1 MSSKNNILKNI
12 NSNYI
17 IKHIFSFLENRLFM
31 DIIRNNKKM
40 QKKLEISLETYENL
54 CPVIIEKKRDD
65 YFSFSFKDDNI
76 YRAYTKDKQYVI
88 FEGKYLH
95 GKKNGYGTEF
105 YFNKKKKF
113 QGEYLNG
120 IKINGTGYDKLGNII
135 YKIDSKNVTARY
147 KNQMPVF
154 NGKYYNGKKWNGIG
168 YDINGNEVYEIK
180 CGRGF
185 VKEYYDD
192 GVLKFEGEYFNG
204 ERNGKGKKYDYEQ
217 EIKFEG
223 IYKNGEKWNGKGKE
237 YYTDHDEE
245 NDVDPNQFKIDL
257 FAPKKKEP
265 SFSDIFKPKPLA
277 IFSLFEKKED
287 PYVSNLM
294 KNTFKNHNIERVT
307 NNNFGHNLEEKVLK
321 YEGEYLNGKRHGKG
335 KEFTKNKILVYEGE
349 YQNGLWHG
357 KGKQYNSDKISSGL
371 GPQLIYEGE
380 FKFGKWDGKGKEY
393 ETGLLYI
400 DKRIK
405 HEGNFVKG
413 KFVS

>member
-54 CPVIIEKKRDD
+54 CPVIIEKKRDN
-65 YFSFSFKDDNI
+65 FSFSFKDDNI

-105 YFNKKKKF
+105 YLNKKKKF

-180 CGRGF
+180 YGRGF

-287 PYVSNLM
+287 PLIGNIM

-357 KGKQYNSDKISSGL
+357 KGKQYNSDKISYGL
-371 GPQLIYEGE
+371 GPQLLYEGE